1 MHAVGRGR
9 GKRITMVKRPKPETS
24 KPADGEDGDN
34 VAEIKYPR
42 RTERRKRTRAKILKV
57 AAKQFSEGGYGPTTM
72 QSIADEADIHV
83 TTLFMHFNSKSD
95 LALSIV
101 TTSADEL
108 RERALNAK
116 GEVGFF
122 EYFRREVATLVE
134 ALRNSAQPGLM
145 FWNTQRGDNELA
157 FAWTA
162 FEREQRNVYAEY
174 IAAEYG
180 LDRANDY
187 RPDLVVS
194 LVLSSIILAHKK
206 WSRASRKL
214 SLEEEVNAC
223 LEIAEA
229 AGRTMLASESGK

>member
-1 MHAVGRGR
+1 
-9 GKRITMVKRPKPETS
+9 MVKRPKPQPPT
-24 KPADGEDGDN
+24 PDGGEDDAQ
-34 VAEIKYPR
+34 VAEVKYPR

-108 RERALNAK
+108 RERASNAR

-122 EYFRREVATLVE
+122 EYFRREVRTLVD
-134 ALRNSAQPGLM
+134 ALKTSAQPGLM

-162 FEREQRNVYAEY
+162 FEREQRNIYAEF
-174 IAAEYG
+174 IAEEYEV
-180 LDRANDY
+180 DRANDY
-187 RPDLVVS
+187 RPDLTVS

-206 WSRASRKL
+206 WSRAPAKL
-214 SLEEEVNAC
+214 SLEAEVDAC
-223 LEIAEA
+223 LEIAETA
-229 AGRTMLASESGK
+229 ARNMLAASESE